1 MIRDHALR
9 LSGHESAAK
18 MLVEKLDAADLSAE
32 KGELV
37 LRLLEVREETDAL
50 LSAETIGPDSKKEL
64 KRIRKLLQRFL
75 TEIRLKNVADLT
87 AKPVK

>member
-18 MLVEKLDAADLSAE
+18 TLVEKLDAADLSAE
-32 KGELV
+32 KGEQM
-37 LRLLEVREETDAL
+37 LRLLEVREGTDAL
-50 LSAETIGPDSKKEL
+50 LSGEAISPDSKKEL
-64 KRIRKLLQRFL
+64 KRIRKLIQRFL
-75 TEIRLKNVADLT
+75 TEICLKNVADLS